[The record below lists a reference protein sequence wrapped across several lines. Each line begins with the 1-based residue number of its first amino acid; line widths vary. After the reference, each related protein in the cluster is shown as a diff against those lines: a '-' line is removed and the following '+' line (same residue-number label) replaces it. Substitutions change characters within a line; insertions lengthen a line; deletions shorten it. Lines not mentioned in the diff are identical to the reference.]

1 MTAQRSA
8 PPAVA
13 AAVTPV
19 VDAMTPSTPI
29 RRGRPPGAR
38 SKVLADGRAIGAH
51 HIAFLR
57 ALLQGL
63 ELRAAWRRY
72 MAFVVDA
79 HDLRVM
85 ESTHAAVLRAVLAAG
100 HAAERSRPGLR
111 LRPALDL
118 LGRSSG
124 FVAPTA
130 AAAPSPAPS
139 AAREPPQAALPSLD
153 EWMDAQGIDPDF
165 SQAEL
170 LELYREH
177 FGLGDE
183 DLAPSAPSAASAPT
197 PRSALSHAEPASAA
211 PEKPDVS
218 AQLRALN
225 EVAAVVTQPPAPTDA
240 VGRWLAPSLAAAL
253 QRAGVA
259 TLADLVTLVNLHGF
273 RWYAQVDGLGVQ
285 RARAVLEWLQGLTEE
300 LSGFSGHL
308 LRSSSLSPPQQQAAW
323 TRAMARDVA
332 LPPAFALVPLERLHV
347 PPALRG
353 RDGLFRSPHPN
364 TLGAEDDLQALQ
376 RWLGRY
382 ERTHTQRAYRK
393 EAERFYLWALIVAR
407 KPLSSIDSHDCQAY
421 RRFIAAPPAD
431 WVQGRRS
438 GRHGPGWR
446 PFAGP
451 LSASSQKQALVVV
464 QVMFEGLQ
472 KSGYL
477 VANPMAQVM
486 KGFDLPA
493 GRIRTERSMGRAE
506 WAYLTAAAR
515 AQAPGPE
522 QRRVMLLLELLVST
536 GIRLEELT
544 QARLSDLS
552 QVPVDGEDEPAW
564 VLQVTGKRRKT
575 RTVPVDAALVQLIH
589 AHHDDQVALGIVMP
603 ACPALVGSLQA
614 PPPQWQAQ
622 GTGVALV
629 RPPVRQALSAS
640 GIYRCL
646 KRFFVRAGM
655 AAGGSGVDGE
665 RLLQASTHWLRHTF
679 GRQAVEAAVPT
690 YIVQSAL
697 GHESL
702 ATTGIYVTAERSSM
716 IKALRRLRPGA
727 AG

>member
-1 MTAQRSA
+1 M
-8 PPAVA
+8 
-13 AAVTPV
+13 PV
-19 VDAMTPSTPI
+19 MEAMSPSTPT

-38 SKVLADGRAIGAH
+38 SRVLADGRAIGAH

-57 ALLQGL
+57 ALLQGV

-85 ESTHAAVLRAVLAAG
+85 ESTRAAVLRAVLAAG
-100 HAAERSRPGLR
+100 HAADRSRPGLR
-111 LRPALDL
+111 LRPALEV

-124 FVAPTA
+124 FIAPTA
-130 AAAPSPAPS
+130 PAGMAAPSPARS
-139 AAREPPQAALPSLD
+139 AASEPAQGTLPSLD
-153 EWMDAQGIDPDF
+153 EWIAAEGIDPDF

-177 FGLGDE
+177 FGLDDDGA
-183 DLAPSAPSAASAPT
+183 APSAPAAPAA
-197 PRSALSHAEPASAA
+197 RGALSHAQPDSTP

-225 EVAAVVTQPPAPTDA
+225 DVAAVVTQPPSPNDA

-253 QRAGVA
+253 QRAGVS

-273 RWYAQVDGLGVQ
+273 RWYVQVDGLGVQ
-285 RARAVLEWLQGLTEE
+285 RARAVLEWLQGLTDE

-332 LPPAFALVPLERLHV
+332 LPPAFALVPLERLAV

-364 TLGAEDDLQALQ
+364 TLGAEDDLQALL

-382 ERTHTQRAYRK
+382 ERIHTQRAYRK

-407 KPLSSIDSHDCQAY
+407 KPLSSLDSHDCQAY

-438 GRHGPGWR
+438 ARHGPAWR

-552 QVPVDGEDEPAW
+552 QVPVDGEEEPAW

-589 AHHDDQVALGIVMP
+589 EHHRDQVALGIVMP
-603 ACPALVGSLQA
+603 ASPALVGSLQA

-629 RPPVRQALSAS
+629 RPPARQALSAS
-640 GIYRCL
+640 GVYRCL

-655 AAGGSGVDGE
+655 SAGGSGVDGE

-690 YIVQSAL
+690 HIVQSAL

-716 IKALRRLRPGA
+716 IKALRRLRPA
-727 AG
+727 ATG